1 MIKTNSNLNE
11 LKKAATNLIGMDK
24 IPAGKYQL
32 AEIIA
37 RGIGDTFEARES
49 DEWEIDEYLRDRA
62 LNFWFY
68 PSMNLEEL
76 VPKLTDE
83 IANNWEIKRGDD
95 RMLSTCLAAVLIY
108 HPHNLSVTLGE
119 LLKSDPTTQNLAT
132 LEGFDITKINQILV
146 QHNARPLSVN

>member
-37 RGIGDTFEARES
+37 RGIDDTFEARES

-76 VPKLTDE
+76 VPK
-83 IANNWEIKRGDD
+83 W
-95 RMLSTCLAAVLIY
+95 
-108 HPHNLSVTLGE
+108 
-119 LLKSDPTTQNLAT
+119 
-132 LEGFDITKINQILV
+132 
-146 QHNARPLSVN
+146 